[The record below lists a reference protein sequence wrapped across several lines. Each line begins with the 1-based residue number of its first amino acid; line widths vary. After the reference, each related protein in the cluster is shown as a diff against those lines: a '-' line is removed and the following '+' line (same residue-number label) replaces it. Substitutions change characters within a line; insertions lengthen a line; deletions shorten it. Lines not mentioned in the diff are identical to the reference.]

1 MRMLKD
7 LLLDRSGNFAVAAA
21 LVALPLCLV
30 LGVAVDLTSAVTWKS
45 RLQELADSAALA
57 AIESDGGDEEA
68 VAAAKNIALGNGSF
82 AVGAVVEVDITT
94 PTPVSREAAVE
105 IAATM
110 PTDFMNLAGIQ
121 AISLH
126 VTAKARKAPPEY
138 CIYALD
144 PDSTGALSVTG
155 LGKVSVPNCGIQV
168 NSSSPEALRHVGAG
182 KIAATKVSVVGNYQ
196 GGGYSVSP
204 KTNQPFLAD
213 PLVST
218 PEPVPPTGCDYSN
231 QALSDVTIPAGRV
244 FCGSIDF
251 GGKIVLSP
259 GVHYFH
265 NAIVG
270 ISNNAKITGKEV
282 TIFVDSKS
290 SIIQAGGNGAM
301 ELSAPTSGVYTGIAI
316 FGSRTAL
323 PLLPTISLAINK
335 NYSVNGTIYS
345 PMHHLKMKGTNDKKL
360 ATGLGW
366 IVAWQFS
373 YNGDSS
379 VNLDGYSGTPPK
391 GLGDAAIALLQ

>member
-1 MRMLKD
+1 MRKLKD
-7 LLLDRSGNFAVAAA
+7 LLLDRRGNIAVAAA

-30 LGVAVDLTSAVTWKS
+30 LGVSIDLTNAVTFKS

-57 AIESDGGDEEA
+57 AIESEGEDEEA
-68 VAAAKNIALGNGSF
+68 ILAAKNLALGNGSLD
-82 AVGAVVEVDITT
+82 VGAVVEVDITT
-94 PTPVSREAAVE
+94 PTPVSREVAVD
-105 IAATM
+105 IAAAM
-110 PTDFMNLAGIQ
+110 PTQFMNLAGIR

-144 PDSTGALSVTG
+144 PDSTGALSVAG

-168 NSSSPEALRHVGAG
+168 NSSSPKALRHVGAG
-182 KIAATKVSVVGNYQ
+182 KIAATKISVVGNYQ
-196 GGGYSVSP
+196 GGGYSVPP
-204 KTNQPFLAD
+204 KTNQPSLAD

-218 PEPVPPTGCDYSN
+218 PEPVPPIGCDYNN
-231 QALSDVTIPAGRV
+231 QMLSDVTIPAGRV

-251 GGKIVLSP
+251 GGKVVLSP

-265 NAIVG
+265 NAVVG
-270 ISNNAKITGKEV
+270 IANNAKITGKEV
-282 TIFVDSKS
+282 TLFVDSKS

-301 ELSAPTSGVYTGIAI
+301 DLSAPTSGVYTGIAI

-323 PLLPTISLAINK
+323 AALPTISLATNK
-335 NYSVNGTIYS
+335 NYSINGTIYS
-345 PMHHLKMKGTNDKKL
+345 PMHRLKMKGIYDKKL
-360 ATGLGW
+360 ATDLGW

-379 VNLDGYSGTPPK
+379 VNLNGYSGTPPK
-391 GLGDAAIALLQ
+391 GLGDAAIVLLQ

>member
-1 MRMLKD
+1 MQKLKD
-7 LLLDRSGNFAVAAA
+7 LLLDRRGNFAVAAA
-21 LVALPLCLV
+21 LAALPLCLV
-30 LGVAVDLTSAVTWKS
+30 LGVSVDLTNTLTWKS

-57 AIESDGGDEEA
+57 AIESEGGDEEA
-68 VAAAKNIALGNGSF
+68 ILAAKNLALGNGSF
-82 AVGAVVEVDITT
+82 AVGAVVEVDMTT
-94 PTPVSREAAVE
+94 PTPASREAAVE
-105 IAATM
+105 ITAAM
-110 PTDFMNLAGIQ
+110 PTDFMSLAGIRS
-121 AISLH
+121 ISLH

-168 NSSSPEALRHVGAG
+168 NSSSPKALRHVGAG
-182 KIAATKVSVVGNYQ
+182 KIAATKISVVGNYQ

-204 KTNQPFLAD
+204 KTNQPSLAD

-218 PEPVPPTGCDYSN
+218 PEPVPPDGCDYSN
-231 QALSDVTIPAGRV
+231 QTLSDVTIPAGRV
-244 FCGSIDF
+244 FCGSIEF
-251 GGKIVLSP
+251 GGKVVLSP

-270 ISNNAKITGKEV
+270 ITNNAKITGKEV

-316 FGSRTAL
+316 FGSRTILTA
-323 PLLPTISLAINK
+323 LPTISLATNK
-335 NYSVNGTIYS
+335 NYSINGTIYS
-345 PMHHLKMKGTNDKKL
+345 PMHRLKMKGTSDKKL
-360 ATGLGW
+360 STDLGW

-379 VNLDGYSGTPPK
+379 VNLNGYSGTPPK